1 MLQLLRLLGCGLMR
15 MPSLT
20 KLCARST
27 SCSASELPSGTNGL
41 TN

>member
-27 SCSASELPSGTNGL
+27 SCSASELPSGNHGL